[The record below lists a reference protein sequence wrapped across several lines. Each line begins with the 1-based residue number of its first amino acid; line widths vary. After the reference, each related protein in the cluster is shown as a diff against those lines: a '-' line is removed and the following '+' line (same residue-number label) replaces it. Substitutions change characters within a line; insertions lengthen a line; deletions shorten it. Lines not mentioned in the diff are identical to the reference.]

1 MTPIPSGP
9 TTPPPPRSPE
19 TIAAVEALADRLR
32 ACSTPAAVAR
42 VAAEIADDVARLA
55 QAEPM
60 IAVDL
65 RNLVIWKRRGLVEG
79 WLPPRPQPQHPPTR
93 ARAWQGGTP

>member
-1 MTPIPSGP
+1 MTPFPSDA
-9 TTPPPPRSPE
+9 TEPPPPRSPE

-79 WLPPRPQPQHPPTR
+79 WLPPRPQPAKPPVR
-93 ARAWQGGTP
+93 KSAA